1 MFLLFTKAHINNIG
15 KMKIKII
22 IALFLCF
29 ITSCKP
35 DKGKYS
41 TVVYTATGS
50 GWDLYSTEMRCDSAT
65 MINEKTV
72 VVYYDGRKS
81 TIYADKI
88 LINVKEY

>member
-1 MFLLFTKAHINNIG
+1 MEN
-15 KMKIKII
+15 KII
-22 IALFLCF
+22 LVLILSVLA
-29 ITSCKP
+29 SCKP
-35 DKGKYS
+35 DRSKY

-50 GWDLYSTEMRCDSAT
+50 GWDVYSTQMRCDSAT

>member
-1 MFLLFTKAHINNIG
+1 MFLLFIKAHINNMR

-22 IALFLCF
+22 IALFLGF

-35 DKGKYS
+35 DRSKY

-50 GWDLYSTEMRCDSAT
+50 GWDMSSTEMRCDSAT